1 MQLTDEEKH
10 LLIEALDVTIL
21 DASHSCEYGGEPEKI
36 PQYTALKDALENT
49 LEDTL

>member
-10 LLIEALDVTIL
+10 LLIEALDVAIL
-21 DASHSCEYGGEPEKI
+21 DASHYSEYGGEPEKI
-36 PQYTALKDALENT
+36 PQYKALQDMIATT